1 MERSAAAANLEQ
13 RPPAAY
19 IAEFIG
25 TFVLVFSVTLAV
37 SLFVNSQGTGSDW
50 AVVGLVH
57 FLVLFM
63 LVMTIGSIS
72 GAHLNPAVTLALLAL
87 RKIRPNDA
95 AVYILLQLAGAVAGA
110 LMTKFLL
117 IDDLAD
123 QQNVGATAVNLSLL
137 GSNFAGVIAEG
148 LGTFF
153 LVWADRR
160 RCSEPARD
168 ARLGRPRDRR
178 HAGLRGDDHRSA
190 DRCGA
195 EPGPLVRP
203 RAGGRRVGRRLGLHH
218 RPDRRRCARRHW
230 STGTCSSRVRA
241 SAPRLPRRGPRACA
255 RTSSRLNRAQDT
267 CFEEGPASV
276 RVLPIRGA
284 RRNRP
289 SRLNCP

>member
-37 SLFVNSQGTGSDW
+37 CLFVNSQGTGSDW

-110 LMTKFLL
+110 VAGALMTKFLL

-123 QQNVGATAVNLSLL
+123 QQNVGAV
-137 GSNFAGVIAEG
+137 
-148 LGTFF
+148 
-153 LVWADRR
+153 
-160 RCSEPARD
+160 
-168 ARLGRPRDRR
+168 
-178 HAGLRGDDHRSA
+178 
-190 DRCGA
+190 
-195 EPGPLVRP
+195 
-203 RAGGRRVGRRLGLHH
+203 
-218 RPDRRRCARRHW
+218 
-230 STGTCSSRVRA
+230 
-241 SAPRLPRRGPRACA
+241 
-255 RTSSRLNRAQDT
+255 
-267 CFEEGPASV
+267 
-276 RVLPIRGA
+276 
-284 RRNRP
+284 
-289 SRLNCP
+289 